1 MRIRWLDQWAYVRV
15 ATSSWF
21 TVRCLRRKVT
31 FFLLVFCSIKL
42 PDQLPTCVSEYRLDT
57 VETHN
62 DWRERAE
69 NTSLFL
75 SLFVTLYIYYIVMM
89 GLGLVTAIYMIFGTV
104 FIVCTLGVSWATYN
118 NRLHGPSLAIGV
130 QSSERCDKLYWKRTT
145 K

>member
-1 MRIRWLDQWAYVRV
+1 M
-15 ATSSWF
+15 
-21 TVRCLRRKVT
+21 LRRVHGLRYAVFVGKLHSSSSSSVLSNYQINCLHVSANIVWILWKHIMT
-31 FFLLVFCSIKL
+31 GGNGRRTRHYSSLL
-42 PDQLPTCVSEYRLDT
+42 Y
-57 VETHN
+57 
-62 DWRERAE
+62 
-69 NTSLFL
+69 
-75 SLFVTLYIYYIVMM
+75 LFVTLYIYYIVMM